1 MSQLPNIISGLRLL
15 FIPIFI
21 LTFLDGSY
29 LLALII
35 FVLMSIS
42 DAFDG
47 MLARK
52 LNAQSQFGAYL
63 DAIADKLMIL
73 SAFLAMHLASLPYLD
88 DTISV
93 LFYSCLYRDLM
104 LLVGAIITF
113 KYSPHYRFKPLYISK
128 INTVFQMILII
139 SILFLLQD
147 NYYSYD
153 IRSDLY
159 IILPMAYITITT
171 TIVSGVLYIVS
182 FGKAFNKKIN

>member
-35 FVLMSIS
+35 FILMSIS

-73 SAFLAMHLASLPYLD
+73 SAFLAMYLASLKYLD
-88 DTISV
+88 DTISI
-93 LFYSCLYRDLM
+93 LFYSCLYRDLI
-104 LLVGAIITF
+104 LLVGAIITL
-113 KYSPHYRFKPLYISK
+113 KYSPDYHFKPLYISK
-128 INTVFQMILII
+128 INTVFQMILINHKEQ
-139 SILFLLQD
+139 SSLEKVGLVLL
-147 NYYSYD
+147 
-153 IRSDLY
+153 DLSM
-159 IILPMAYITITT
+159 LLKQ
-171 TIVSGVLYIVS
+171 VLAPIED
-182 FGKAFNKKIN
+182 

>member
-35 FVLMSIS
+35 FILMSIS

-73 SAFLAMHLASLPYLD
+73 SAFLAMHLGRLYELED
-88 DTISV
+88 IISI
-93 LFYSCLYRDLM
+93 LFYSCVYRDLI

-113 KYSPHYRFKPLYISK
+113 KYSPNYHFKPLYMSK

-139 SILFLLQD
+139 YILFILQD
-147 NYYSYD
+147 NLMSAIGDY
-153 IRSDLY
+153 LY

-171 TIVSGVLYIVS
+171 TIVSGVFYIAS
-182 FGKAFNKKIN
+182 FAKAFNRK